1 MEEGSGEKVP
11 GSRGSTSTGQDDS
24 HQHLLHSPFT
34 QRQWYGLM
42 TFTTILDLCFASLS
56 PADSKAGQ
64 SYYFNLAFRVAVI
77 MSKQLVERVHTTL
90 AAPLSSC
97 EGRETVD
104 SDLRRPW
111 EEGLVMEVLPAV
123 RVWLEWVDRQEGI
136 WTPLLSSTNGTHL

>member
-1 MEEGSGEKVP
+1 LEEAEERLVQLWRRVLGRRSLGHEAAHRLVKMTVINIC
-11 GSRGSTSTGQDDS
+11 SI
-24 HQHLLHSPFT
+24 HHS
-34 QRQWYGLM
+34 LN
-42 TFTTILDLCFASLS
+42 AS
-56 PADSKAGQ
+56 DSKAGQ